1 MEIAKRE
8 MTMEEIISSL
18 DIDSMQK
25 ERLLKGLAR
34 RDDERRCAAMAK
46 QDAQEY
52 EFRKAH
58 ENYERIKEENRAL
71 KKACY
76 ALSDALSRC
85 EE

>member
-1 MEIAKRE
+1 MENAKRE

-25 ERLLKGLAR
+25 ERLFKGLAR
-34 RDDERRCAAMAK
+34 RDEERKYAIMK
-46 QDAQEY
+46 EQDKREY
-52 EFRKAH
+52 EFRLAH